1 MNNTEEDCLVNEE
14 NCSDTFK
21 IKIVF
26 ESIIIGAA
34 AGFIVSLYRWCSS
47 YAGQIS
53 LNIYKFMSNHY
64 AYIILGI
71 LVFVIIGY
79 IVGYSVEKNPMIS
92 GSGIPQIEGCLKGRL
107 KILHSFKILFSK
119 FINGVLSMGAGLS
132 LGIEGPSIQ
141 LGASFAHGIS
151 RKFRLDKKEQMYLYS
166 SGAGAGL
173 AAAFNAPFAGVM
185 FVLEEIHKSFAP
197 ILLVTAIAAC
207 VSSDLVTWLFFG
219 ETHTLIVDK
228 VLDIPANYYIIL
240 IMLGIVV
247 GLCGVIYNKGLLKT
261 IDLYSKINIKL
272 RYKMIIPFMLAIV
285 FGMFL
290 PQVLGG
296 GDKLMNSILG
306 SGLGFKIAII
316 LLVGKYIFS
325 FISFAPGTPGGILFP
340 ILTLGGL
347 VGLIFTKVT
356 VFAGLANSM
365 YLNNFILL
373 AMAGMFSSVVR
384 APITGFILVF
394 EMSGALTQLGPMI
407 VVCGVAYLVANLL
420 NCPPIYESLLENKV
434 KAYEQVEENNN
445 K

>member
-14 NCSDTFK
+14 NYSDTFK

-219 ETHTLIVDK
+219 ETHILIVDK

-285 FGMFL
+285 FGIFL

-296 GDKLMNSILG
+296 GDKLINSILG

-347 VGLIFTKVT
+347 IGLIFTKVT

-394 EMSGALTQLGPMI
+394 EMSGALKQLGPMI

-434 KAYEQVEENNN
+434 KTYEQAEENNN